1 MQITGKTCF
10 VTGGLSGLGAA
21 CAERF
26 LAAGAHV
33 VIADIDPATDP
44 PSTVEPDVSPM
55 FIRADVTSA
64 DQINAAISLAMDH
77 FGGIDIVVN
86 CAGILSGSRVVGRDG
101 PHDLELF
108 SRILEVNLIG
118 TFNVTRLVA
127 AHMCDTP
134 PNKDR
139 ERGVIINTSSIAAFE
154 GQIGQAAYSASKGGV
169 ASMTLPLAREFAP
182 HGIRVVTI
190 APGVFDT
197 SMMSAAA
204 PKINHS
210 LAAQTVFP
218 SRFGKPAEFA
228 AFAQHIVENQMLNGC
243 ILRCDGAMRMAAT

>member
-1 MQITGKTCF
+1 MQIAGKTCF

-21 CAERF
+21 CAKRF

-33 VIADIDPATDP
+33 VIADIDPVADL
-44 PSTVEPDVSPM
+44 PSTVEPDTGSM
-55 FIRADVTSA
+55 FVRADVTST
-64 DQINAAISLAMDH
+64 DQINAAISSALDH
-77 FGGIDIVVN
+77 FGRIDIVVN
-86 CAGILSGSRVVGRDG
+86 CAGILSGSRVVGRNG
-101 PHDLELF
+101 PHELELF

-127 AHMCDTP
+127 AHMCDTSP
-134 PNKDR
+134 HDDR
-139 ERGVIINTSSIAAFE
+139 ERGVIINTSSIAAYE

-169 ASMTLPLAREFAP
+169 ASMTLPMAREFAP

-204 PKINHS
+204 SKINHS
-210 LAAQTVFP
+210 LTAQTVFP
-218 SRFGKPAEFA
+218 PRFGQPAEFA